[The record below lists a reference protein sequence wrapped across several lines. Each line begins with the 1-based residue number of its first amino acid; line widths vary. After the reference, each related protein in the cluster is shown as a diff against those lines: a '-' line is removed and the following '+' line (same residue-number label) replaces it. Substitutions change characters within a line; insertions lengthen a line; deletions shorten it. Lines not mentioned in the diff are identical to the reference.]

1 MSDFVILTD
10 SSCDMPDSLAKELG
24 LSVVPLKLDLDGK
37 TYRNYLDNSDIHP
50 KVFYNALR
58 SGSSAKT
65 SAVNVDEFT
74 EAMEEIL
81 KEGKDLL
88 YIGFS
93 SALSAT
99 YSVGEIA
106 AKELREKYP
115 ERKIETVDSL
125 AASLGQGL
133 YVYLIAKF
141 KASGKT
147 IEETKKY
154 AEEIKLNIVHLFT
167 VSDLNF
173 LYRGGR
179 VSRATSIIGTA
190 INIKPLMHVDTE
202 GRLTKTG
209 VIRGRKQSINALK
222 DKMAKTVIDKSVAF
236 ISHGDCLEEA
246 EMLADMVKKEIGVKE
261 VLINHVGPVIG
272 AHSGPGT
279 MALFYLGTERT
290 ETK

>member
-10 SSCDMPDSLAKELG
+10 SSCDLPDSLAKELG

-37 TYRNYLDNSDIHP
+37 VYKNYLDNSDIHP

-58 SGSSAKT
+58 SGSVAKT
-65 SAVNVDEFT
+65 SAVNLSEF
-74 EAMEEIL
+74 EAFMEEIL
-81 KEGKDLL
+81 EEGKDIL
-88 YIGFS
+88 YLGFS

-99 YSVGEIA
+99 YNVSEIA
-106 AKELREKYP
+106 AKELLEKYP
-115 ERKIETVDSL
+115 ERKIETVDSK

-133 YVYLIAKF
+133 YAYLVAKY

-147 IEETKKY
+147 LEETKEY
-154 AEEIKLNIVHLFT
+154 AEKIKLSIVHLFT

-190 INIKPLMHVDTE
+190 INIKPLMHVDNE

-209 VIRGRKQSINALK
+209 VIRGRKQSIKALK
-222 DKMAKTVIDKSVAF
+222 DKMAKTITDKSVAF
-236 ISHGDCLEEA
+236 ISHGDCYEEA
-246 EMLADMVKKEIGVKE
+246 EELAQMIKDEIGVKE
-261 VLINHVGPVIG
+261 ILINHVGPVIG

-279 MALFYLGTERT
+279 MALFYVGNER
-290 ETK
+290 EE